1 MRYQRHYYGPGSIG
15 DMPSGYALS
24 RPPTIGS
31 NDRPRNIPALSG
43 CMGTNGNG
51 NGNSNGNGAVQASV
65 ASALPVLIPVAIG
78 AAAYYLFFHRR

>member
-31 NDRPRNIPALSG
+31 NDRPQNIAALAGCMG

-51 NGNSNGNGAVQASV
+51 NGNGTAQATL
-65 ASALPVLIPVAIG
+65 AGALPISCTAGSEQP
-78 AAAYYLFFHRR
+78 R